1 MHAPP
6 HLQIEPDAA
15 ARLLR
20 TALRSARS
28 NRLKAHALLAVATAA
43 LLAAGCGASERATA
57 PVDPAVLD
65 DTSDGGAA
73 RFLVFLREQGKT
85 EGLDSRDGRAIVS
98 ALRAVAGSSQTD
110 VQRTLDQLRADYRA
124 YWVVNAF
131 AVTGDRAVVETLA
144 QLPAVAKIE
153 SDRAFEGPLVTH
165 ARAAT
170 GKAAAAGW
178 NIEKIGAPA
187 LWSMGITGQ
196 GVVYA
201 NADSGVT
208 WQHPAL
214 RPHYRGW
221 NGSTGVHDYN
231 WWDAVHA
238 DLDGDGT
245 NPCGFN
251 TKAPCD
257 DDTGNSHG
265 SHTIGTAIGDDGA
278 GNQIGVAPGAKWISC
293 RNMDSGIGRPS
304 TYIECLQFFL
314 APTDLQGSNPD
325 PARRPDV
332 VGNSYACPT
341 NEQCTQ
347 DSLRVAVDN
356 MRAAGIF
363 MSVSAGNEGPNC
375 SSVVWPPSHY
385 DSSVS
390 VGATDIDDAIAGF
403 SSRGPVTI
411 DGSGRPKP
419 DLVAPGVGVR
429 SSTRTGYGALSG
441 TSMASPHV
449 GGAVALLWSA
459 LPNLRR
465 DVDATERL
473 LEQTAVQRTSTQGCG
488 GNTAAA
494 VPNNVFGYGRI
505 DVLAAYRAAAG
516 QNARPAVTIEDVRVA
531 EGTGSRTPATFSVT
545 LAPAPT
551 TQASVAYTTVDGTAH
566 AGSDYEAA
574 NGTIAFAP
582 GERSKSVV
590 VQVIGDAAVEPDE
603 TFVLRLSSPVNATL
617 ARGEATATIT
627 NDDVARDRTAPRLSR
642 LRVSGRM
649 LRFALSENAKATV
662 AIKRGRKTFG
672 TIRRSLRPGAASI
685 RLPALAPGRYVAAI
699 SVRDAAGNVGRASRA
714 FTVKKG

>member
-1 MHAPP
+1 
-6 HLQIEPDAA
+6 
-15 ARLLR
+15 
-20 TALRSARS
+20 
-28 NRLKAHALLAVATAA
+28 
-43 LLAAGCGASERATA
+43 
-57 PVDPAVLD
+57 
-65 DTSDGGAA
+65 
-73 RFLVFLREQGKT
+73 
-85 EGLDSRDGRAIVS
+85 
-98 ALRAVAGSSQTD
+98 
-110 VQRTLDQLRADYRA
+110 
-124 YWVVNAF
+124 
-131 AVTGDRAVVETLA
+131 
-144 QLPAVAKIE
+144 
-153 SDRAFEGPLVTH
+153 
-165 ARAAT
+165 
-170 GKAAAAGW
+170 
-178 NIEKIGAPA
+178 
-187 LWSMGITGQ
+187 
-196 GVVYA
+196 
-201 NADSGVT
+201 VT

-221 NGSTGVHDYN
+221 NGSTGEHDYN

-265 SHTIGTAIGDDGA
+265 SHTMGTAIGDDGA

-314 APTDLQGSNPD
+314 APTDLQGRNPD

-356 MRAAGIF
+356 MRAGGIF

-390 VGATDIDDAIAGF
+390 VGATDINDAIAGF

-473 LEQTAVQRTSTQGCG
+473 LEQTAVQRTSTQVCG
-488 GNTAAA
+488 GNTATA

-516 QNARPAVTIEDVRVA
+516 PTPVAPAAAVQDAHVS
-531 EGTGSRTPATFSVT
+531 EGKAGKRTPVAFTVT
-545 LAPAPT
+545 LAGTSSSPA
-551 TQASVAYTTVDGTAH
+551 TVSYATVNGTAT
-566 AGSDYEAA
+566 AGSDYDAA
-574 NGTIAFAP
+574 TGTVTFAP
-582 GERSKSVV
+582 GEQSKTVT
-590 VQVIGDAAVEPDE
+590 VQVIGDATVEADE

-617 ARGEATATIT
+617 GRADATATIT
-627 NDDVARDRTAPRLSR
+627 NDDIARDRKPPKLSS
-642 LRVSGRM
+642 LRVLGRT
-649 LRFALSENAKATV
+649 LRFTLSEPGKATV
-662 AIKRGRKTFG
+662 SIKHGRSGVRKLT
-672 TIRRSLRPGAASI
+672 RSLKAGPASL
-685 RLPALAPGRYVAAI
+685 RLPSLSPGRYVAAVT
-699 SVRDAAGNVGRASRA
+699 VRDAAGNVGRASRT
-714 FTVKKG
+714 FVVKRT